1 MTRITVA
8 GKRTLHASLAVALLV
23 ASLCFTKAVFPEE
36 HPPGEG
42 REITSTVI
50 ADGIYQFTTIRDS
63 YVRYLNSVVVV
74 NADDVL
80 VFDTNTRPSSARL
93 IVAEIRKIT
102 NKPVRY
108 VVNSHWHPDHWSGN
122 EVYAQAFPGVEII
135 ATEQARQFMQ
145 NVSTGWPARFK
156 NELKK
161 AQLALDKEISTGK
174 QEDGTV
180 LTPELRRQDEAD
192 VKDYASFVD

>member
-1 MTRITVA
+1 M
-8 GKRTLHASLAVALLV
+8 
-23 ASLCFTKAVFPEE
+23 
-36 HPPGEG
+36 
-42 REITSTVI
+42 
-50 ADGIYQFTTIRDS
+50 YQFTTIRDS

-80 VFDTNTRPSSARL
+80 VFDTNTRPSSARIIL
-93 IVAEIRKIT
+93 AEIRKIT

-122 EVYAQAFPGVEII
+122 QVYAEAFPGVEII

-145 NVSTGWPARFK
+145 NVSPGWQARFK

-161 AQLALDKEISTGK
+161 AQVALEKEISSGK
-174 QEDGTV
+174 QD
-180 LTPELRRQDEAD
+180 RRNGAD
-192 VKDYASFVD
+192 S